1 MQTNAMSGEWEEEE
15 KKDTSTDSIWE
26 SEKKTIEGDEIFSFF
41 LICATVKG
49 PLPIVLYFTCVC
61 NIMKGEEGGKKD
73 ARFLYL
79 LKFVWEM
86 WGTTGGAMQL
96 LLLLY
101 STWSGLY
108 SIAHLSVARR
118 RRRRFF
124 SFFLFGIIQMLH
136 W

>member
-1 MQTNAMSGEWEEEE
+1 MRRRR
-15 KKDTSTDSIWE
+15 KKRHIYRQYLGIG
-26 SEKKTIEGDEIFSFF
+26 KKNYGRGRNLFLF

-49 PLPIVLYFTCVC
+49 PLPIVLYCTCVC

-79 LKFVWEM
+79 LKFVWEL

-101 STWSGLY
+101 STWTGLY
-108 SIAHLSVARR
+108 SIAHLSVAR

-136 W
+136 